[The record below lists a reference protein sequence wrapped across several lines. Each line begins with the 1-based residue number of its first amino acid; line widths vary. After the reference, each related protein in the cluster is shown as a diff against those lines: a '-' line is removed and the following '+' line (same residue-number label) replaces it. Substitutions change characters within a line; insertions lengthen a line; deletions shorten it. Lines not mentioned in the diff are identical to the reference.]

1 MSAKLK
7 HSNMNLFEFA
17 SSIVELRIALFNVGV
32 GAFACVPMTS
42 IPGHKGDG

>member
-17 SSIVELRIALFNVGV
+17 SSIKPESEPDIRKVTA
-32 GAFACVPMTS
+32 GAKSCITKF
-42 IPGHKGDG
+42 

>member
-17 SSIVELRIALFNVGV
+17 SSINLEPEPAKRR
-32 GAFACVPMTS
+32 
-42 IPGHKGDG
+42 

>member
-17 SSIVELRIALFNVGV
+17 SSIKPESEPDQGKLTTRMDTKL
-32 GAFACVPMTS
+32 S
-42 IPGHKGDG
+42 SL